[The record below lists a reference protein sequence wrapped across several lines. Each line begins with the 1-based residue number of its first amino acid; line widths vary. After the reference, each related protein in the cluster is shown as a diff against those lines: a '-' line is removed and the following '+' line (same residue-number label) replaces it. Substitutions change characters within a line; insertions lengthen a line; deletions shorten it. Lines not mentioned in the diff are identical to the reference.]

1 MIPLLLKLK
10 KESHKQIAKAQDI
23 IVETLYETFNNAT
36 MHGGTAI
43 WRCYQGN
50 RFSEDIDVYLSRKLD
65 KINIFFSSLEKKG
78 FKLEKKKISNN
89 SIYSKLY
96 LDRTSTRFEAL
107 FRNVKSV
114 LKEYETGEGNYITV
128 YTLSPE
134 DFLLEKINTYLKRR
148 KIRDLYD
155 IFFLLRLIKPSDK
168 IRNEIKK
175 FINNYEKP
183 IDEKELKTI
192 IITGLV
198 PDTDKMV
205 QYIKNF

>member
-155 IFFLLRLIKPSDK
+155 IFFLLRL
-168 IRNEIKK
+168 
-175 FINNYEKP
+175 
-183 IDEKELKTI
+183 
-192 IITGLV
+192 
-198 PDTDKMV
+198 
-205 QYIKNF
+205 